1 MLSTEESKKCME
13 KVIDNLK
20 TRGTFDELRK
30 QCMAD
35 VDIKVWM
42 MLIDSHLFCIFF
54 LFQNQIL
61 FLSFSHHI
69 VIYCKE

>member
-54 LFQNQIL
+54 FISKPNFIP
-61 FLSFSHHI
+61 FF
-69 VIYCKE
+69 

>member
-42 MLIDSHLFCIFF
+42 MLIDFHLFFYFKTKFYSF
-54 LFQNQIL
+54 LLAII
-61 FLSFSHHI
+61 S
-69 VIYCKE
+69 